1 MADLNEGRLDLPR
14 SGARFVAF
22 ALVAALIFSVL
33 GARLFHL
40 QVVRGEEYTAEA
52 VRARTVEVAVRAP
65 RGLVFDRKGRPL
77 VVNVPSWTVKIRPA
91 DLPEASTTQVL
102 RRIADLTD
110 SEVRT
115 LRQRLAAFQGSPFD
129 LVPVERGVSRQAALI

>member
-33 GARLFHL
+33 GARLFQL
-40 QVVRGEEYTAEA
+40 QVVRGEEYAAEA
-52 VRARTVEVAVRAP
+52 VRARTVEVPIRAP
-65 RGLVFDRKGRPL
+65 RGLVFDRHGRPL

-91 DLPEASTTQVL
+91 DLPQGETMRVL
-102 RRIADLTD
+102 RRIAEVTG
-110 SEVRT
+110 SEVRP
-115 LRQRLAAFQGSPFD
+115 LRERLNAFEGS
-129 LVPVERGVSRQAALI
+129 